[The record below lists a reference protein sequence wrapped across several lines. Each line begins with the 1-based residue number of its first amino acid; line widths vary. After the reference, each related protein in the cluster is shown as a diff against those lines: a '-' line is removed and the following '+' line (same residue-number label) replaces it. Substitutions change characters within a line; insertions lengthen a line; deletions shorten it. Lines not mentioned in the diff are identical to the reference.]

1 MEAITITLDGRE
13 VSGNRGRTVLELA
26 RESGVEIPTL
36 CHDPRLSSIG
46 ACRIC
51 LVEEERTGRLLAS
64 CATPIE
70 PGMVINTTS
79 PRVMERR
86 RAIVK
91 LMLASHPDSCLVC
104 DKGNCCELRRIAAEA
119 GVGLVDLD
127 RVPQPAVIQ
136 EVNPFIERDHSK
148 CILCAKCIR
157 VDHEIVVQ
165 GAIDYIHRGFASKPA
180 TLDDMPLEGSDCAF
194 CGNCVSVCPT
204 GALMEK
210 HRAYGGIAPKTV
222 STTCPFCGCGC
233 EIDLEVKDDRIVRS
247 RPSEKG
253 RLNGGAL
260 CAKGSY
266 GYDFVHSPER
276 LTSPLVRRDD
286 GFVEVDWNEALEL
299 AASRLSAIRDEHG
312 SSALAVI
319 GSSTCTNEEAY
330 LLQRFARFVLGTNN
344 LDNSSRLHGIPA
356 YIGLSETIGIPGT
369 TSPMDRIERSDAL
382 LVVGANLPSSSPAL
396 SYAVKRA
403 VKYGGSKLILV
414 DPLQTGLSPFA
425 RLLLKPRV
433 GTDPALINGLAHVIV
448 DESLFDDE
456 FVARKTDHFEAFS
469 ESLKPYTPEY
479 VEEVTGVPRD
489 EIRHAARVFSQ
500 ASQGSIIYGSGVTQQ
515 VTGTESVIALA
526 NLAMLTGNVGLR
538 GGIYVAQRDCNGQGV
553 CDMGALPDVFP
564 GYRRVDHAA
573 SREYFL
579 NIWGSPVPADAGLT
593 ATEMMRGASEGRVKG
608 MYIVGEDLVA
618 SLPQSGRTRE
628 ALGSLDFL
636 LVSEMF
642 LTETAKAAHVVLPAA
657 SFAEKEGTF
666 TNFEGRVRH
675 LQSAI
680 APIGAS
686 LSDWT
691 IILRLAAQMG
701 QPLPF
706 SSLPDVMD
714 EIERTI
720 PLYQGIGYRDANAR
734 EPYGTELY
742 SDSMKTRRLYDG
754 QFPSGF
760 GRFSPVE
767 FEPPEP
773 AEDGYPL
780 VLIAGTI
787 LYHAGR
793 GSWTS
798 MSPRL
803 SRFAQGGY
811 LEICEADAVKA
822 GAKEGEEVKIVS
834 REGSA
839 SARVRISERVPRGTV
854 FMPVCFPSAPV
865 NDLFDSALD
874 TRSKTPAT
882 RACMVRLERT

>member
-1 MEAITITLDGRE
+1 LEAITITLDGRE
-13 VSGNRGRTVLELA
+13 VSGKQGRTVLELA

-51 LVEEERTGRLLAS
+51 LVEDERTGRLLAS
-64 CATPIE
+64 CVTPIE
-70 PGMVINTTS
+70 PGMVINTAS
-79 PRVMERR
+79 PRVLERR
-86 RAIVK
+86 RTIVK

-119 GVGLVDLD
+119 GIGLIDLD

-165 GAIDYIHRGFASKPA
+165 GAIDYIDRGFASKPA
-180 TLDDMPLEGSDCAF
+180 TLNDMPLESSECAF

-210 HRAYGGIAPKTV
+210 HRAFGGIAAKKV

-233 EIDLEVKDDRIVRS
+233 EIDLEVKDDLIVRS
-247 RPSEKG
+247 RPGENA
-253 RLNGGAL
+253 RLNGSAL

-266 GYDFVHSPER
+266 GYDFVHSQER
-276 LTSPLVRRDD
+276 LTSPLVRRNGD
-286 GFVEVDWNEALEL
+286 FVEVGWDEALEL

-312 SSALAVI
+312 PGALAVI

-330 LLQRFARFVLGTNN
+330 LLQRFARIGLGTNN
-344 LDNSSRLHGIPA
+344 VDNSSRLHGIPA
-356 YIGLSETIGIPGT
+356 YIGLGETIGIPGT

-403 VKYGGSKLILV
+403 VKYAGSKLILV
-414 DPLQTGLSPFA
+414 DPLQMGLSPFA
-425 RLLLKPRV
+425 LMLLKPRV
-433 GTDPALINGLAHVIV
+433 GTDTALINGLARVIV

-469 ESLKPYTPEY
+469 ESLKPFTPEY
-479 VEEVTGVPRD
+479 VEDVTGVPRD
-489 EIRHAARVFSQ
+489 EIRHAARIFAQ
-500 ASQGSIIYGSGVTQQ
+500 ASQGSIIYGSGITQH

-538 GGIYVAQRDCNGQGV
+538 GGVYVAQSDCNGQGV
-553 CDMGALPDVFP
+553 CDVGVLPDVLP
-564 GYRRVDHAA
+564 GYRRVDDAA
-573 SREYFL
+573 SRQYFL
-579 NIWGSPVPADAGLT
+579 DIWGSPLPADAGLT
-593 ATEMMRGASEGRVKG
+593 ATEMMIRAKEGRVKG
-608 MYIVGEDLVA
+608 MYIVGEDLAA
-618 SLPQSGRTRE
+618 SLPPSGRTRE
-628 ALGSLDFL
+628 ALSSLDFL

-642 LTETAKAAHVVLPAA
+642 LTETAKAANIVLPAA
-657 SFAEKEGTF
+657 SFAEKDGTF
-666 TNFEGRVRH
+666 TNFEGRIRH
-675 LQSAI
+675 LRSAI
-680 APIGAS
+680 PSIGAS
-686 LSDWT
+686 LPDLT
-691 IILRLAAQMG
+691 IMLRLAAQMG
-701 QPLPF
+701 RPLPF
-706 SSLPDVMD
+706 SSLADVMD
-714 EIERTI
+714 EIERAI
-720 PLYQGIGYRDANAR
+720 PLYQGVGYRETSTR
-734 EPYGTELY
+734 EPLGTEFY
-742 SDSMKTRRLYDG
+742 DSMKTRRLYDG

-760 GRFSPVE
+760 GRFSPAA
-767 FEPPEP
+767 FEPPVP

-780 VLIAGTI
+780 VLIAGSI

-803 SRFAQGGY
+803 AGVAEGGY
-811 LEICEADAVKA
+811 LEICGADAVEA
-822 GAKEGEEVKIVS
+822 GAREGEEIRVVS
-834 REGSA
+834 PAGSI
-839 SARVRISERVPRGTV
+839 SARVRTSERVPRGTV
-854 FMPVCFPSAPV
+854 FMPVCFPSTPV

-874 TRSKTPAT
+874 ARSKTPAIRT
-882 RACMVRLERT
+882 CAVRLERI